1 MRSILEVSFEQL
13 QKYYYVLMENSS
25 FETEKR
31 RNENKLRKLY
41 TKPS

>member
-25 FETEKR
+25 FEYAY
-31 RNENKLRKLY
+31 L
-41 TKPS
+41 S